1 MVDLSTGAGLEAA
14 VSAQCLTEGVLEY
27 ADVVTALVRSALASE
42 VVKRAAAR
50 EHWRESYV
58 GTLQPDGTVL
68 EGFVD
73 LIYREDD
80 GTLVIVDYKTDAI
93 PASALDARVA
103 YYAPQLQSYAA
114 MLPNTGRPVLLFLA
128 PTIAHAHTL

>member
-1 MVDLSTGAGLEAA
+1 M
-14 VSAQCLTEGVLEY
+14 
-27 ADVVTALVRSALASE
+27 TALVRSALAIE
-42 VVKRAAAR
+42 VVQRAAAR

-80 GTLVIVDYKTDAI
+80 GTLIIVDYKTDAI
-93 PASALDARVA
+93 PAAALETRVA
-103 YYAPQLQSYAA
+103 HYAPQLQAYTDI
-114 MLPNTGRPVLLFLA
+114 LPNTGRPVLLFLA
-128 PTIAHAHTL
+128 PTTAHAHTL